1 VLDLPHTEADMM
13 SNAKFLAKCCLL
25 CLFVALA
32 ESTHAADA
40 KKAAKVTYDEQVLPI
55 LRDKCIAC
63 HSQDKSRGG
72 LVVST
77 YTTLMAGGSSGE
89 VIKPGDPDNSRL
101 FLLVSHKQ
109 EPHMPPK
116 SPMIESTS
124 IDIIRQW
131 IQGGA
136 LENAGSKAKIVNKPK
151 FEI

>member
-1 VLDLPHTEADMM
+1 MMTHAKLLARCSVFYVL
-13 SNAKFLAKCCLL
+13 
-25 CLFVALA
+25 VALPEA
-32 ESTHAADA
+32 THAADA
-40 KKAAKVTYDEQVLPI
+40 RKPAKVTYEEHVLPI

-89 VIKPGDPDNSRL
+89 VIKPGDLDKSRL

-116 SPMIESTS
+116 SSMIESTS

-136 LENAGSKAKIVNKPK
+136 L
-151 FEI
+151 